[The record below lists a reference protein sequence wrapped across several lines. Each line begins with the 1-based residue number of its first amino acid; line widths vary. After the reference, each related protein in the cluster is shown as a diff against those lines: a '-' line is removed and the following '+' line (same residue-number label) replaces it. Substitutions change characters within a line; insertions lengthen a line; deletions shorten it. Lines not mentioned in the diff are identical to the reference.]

1 MTNSS
6 TVSGKVV
13 SIGVRGKLIGLV
25 LALAAVSAICI
36 GVAGNGL
43 VTGRTKARQSQA
55 TFAVFAK
62 ERDAY
67 EGWLTVINQ
76 QTLKGYQQAN
86 SDLTWLA
93 GHAPTA
99 QVRAMAAT
107 LRSGL
112 ARYNAV
118 ASAKVADQTQAD
130 FNKLSAAVTKQAAA
144 INASVSSSV
153 SSTISLLRV
162 IGVVGLIIAILI
174 TVWIVRS
181 ITRPLAEMTEAAE
194 RIAEGDVDVEVQATS
209 GDEIGRLAHAFGGSV
224 DYLRQMVDA
233 AGEIAA
239 GNLAVEIEPKS
250 ERDALGHA
258 FTEMRAKVAG
268 MIREISNGSD
278 TVGTASREMAQS
290 GQQAGLAVGEIANAV
305 GSVAQGAES
314 QVRSLEQVR
323 AVTAEVS
330 AASQASAAD
339 AEETASAAPGS
350 PRGRRRGRRGRHPRD
365 RRDPR
370 RAAVDRRD
378 HRHDPGARRDERP
391 DRRHRRHDHRDRR
404 ADQPAGAQRRDRG
417 RSRRRAGPRL
427 RRGCRGG
434 PEARRGV
441 ADRSSLDRHAD
452 WTDPGRHGQG
462 GRGCRRRLAPDRRE
476 RQDRR
481 PGPRS
486 LREDR
491 LERRGHERARRPD
504 RDRALVVRD
513 LELGYAEEPRAG
525 SRGRGAVFGLGRG
538 GLGDDRA
545 DQRLDSADRRVRSRA
560 RDYCRASS
568 GTGRSVQPR
577 LGDPLDDPPSRR
589 LAQRLPRKR
598 RAERPPGD
606 PRRDALRRRPPV
618 PVPGGRRDAKPADR
632 ALASQAPSRRGHH
645 PAPARHPR
653 HGAGRARGA
662 AGSHLSVLPSSPPAG
677 PVRSR
682 RQEARPGQQVARRA
696 SRRLGRDQRAA

>member
-339 AEETASAAPGS
+339 AEETASAA
-350 PRGRRRGRRGRHPRD
+350 
-365 RRDPR
+365 
-370 RAAVDRRD
+370 RAAREVAAEGAAAVTRATDAIRAVQQSTAEITATIRELGAMSDQIGGIVVTITAIAEQTNLLALNAAIEAARAGEQGRGFAVVAEEVRKLAEESQTAAASIGTLIGQIQAGTGKAVEVVADGSRQTDESVKTVDQAREAFVRIDSSVEDMSERVDRIAIALQSFVTSSSD
-378 HRHDPGARRDERP
+378 MQKSLEQAL
-391 DRRHRRHDHRDRR
+391 
-404 ADQPAGAQRRDRG
+404 A
-417 RSRRRAGPRL
+417 
-427 RRGCRGG
+427 
-434 PEARRGV
+434 V
-441 ADRSSLDRHAD
+441 AEQSSA
-452 WTDPGRHGQG
+452 
-462 GRGCRRRLAPDRRE
+462 
-476 RQDRR
+476 
-481 PGPRS
+481 S
-486 LREDR
+486 
-491 LERRGHERARRPD
+491 
-504 RDRALVVRD
+504 
-513 LELGYAEEPRAG
+513 AEEVSATTEQT
-525 SRGRGAVFGLGRG
+525 SASTQQIAASAQELATTAEHLQGLV
-538 GLGDDRA
+538 A
-545 DQRLDSADRRVRSRA
+545 QFN
-560 RDYCRASS
+560 
-568 GTGRSVQPR
+568 
-577 LGDPLDDPPSRR
+577 
-589 LAQRLPRKR
+589 LA
-598 RAERPPGD
+598 
-606 PRRDALRRRPPV
+606 
-618 PVPGGRRDAKPADR
+618 
-632 ALASQAPSRRGHH
+632 
-645 PAPARHPR
+645 
-653 HGAGRARGA
+653 
-662 AGSHLSVLPSSPPAG
+662 
-677 PVRSR
+677 
-682 RQEARPGQQVARRA
+682 
-696 SRRLGRDQRAA
+696 